1 MSRRRL
7 LLQGVPGGG
16 QAPAQ
21 EELLPS
27 HAQEVRGE
35 GPGDRGGP
43 GLQNGR
49 LIFTDKPAFI
59 VKEEGFLEMFLSVMI
74 QLDNLSE
81 EEDSTFYAMTEPWPT
96 RDRGSELDKAWLDFS
111 ESYRNIEMTIL
122 IQNGVVK
129 KRWSHVSLYLSST
142 LINHSCSPNAA
153 VAVLER
159 FAMVG
164 EKSDHVLEIRAIQAI
179 KKGEEITTFYSF
191 ASHAHFRPTNIAMF
205 GCTAQERMITIKRER
220 GFDCKCGVCS
230 GDVEDQG
237 DVMRQLSE
245 LYKTLDTR
253 HDQKKASDY
262 SASDWTRE
270 VKIWIEIVDKTRTLH
285 IGGIYAKFSSVSLLA
300 VTAQLARD
308 KKLLEKAMDKLKK
321 LVEDANFEYMR
332 FGYVALEEGFRRFSN
347 KLKAKK
353 PPKKE
358 ELDLFKKFFEIEG
371 FGW

>member
-1 MSRRRL
+1 
-7 LLQGVPGGG
+7 
-16 QAPAQ
+16 
-21 EELLPS
+21 
-27 HAQEVRGE
+27 
-35 GPGDRGGP
+35 
-43 GLQNGR
+43 
-49 LIFTDKPAFI
+49 
-59 VKEEGFLEMFLSVMI
+59 
-74 QLDNLSE
+74 
-81 EEDSTFYAMTEPWPT
+81 
-96 RDRGSELDKAWLDFS
+96 
-111 ESYRNIEMTIL
+111 
-122 IQNGVVK
+122 
-129 KRWSHVSLYLSST
+129 
-142 LINHSCSPNAA
+142 
-153 VAVLER
+153 
-159 FAMVG
+159 
-164 EKSDHVLEIRAIQAI
+164 
-179 KKGEEITTFYSF
+179 
-191 ASHAHFRPTNIAMF
+191 
-205 GCTAQERMITIKRER
+205 MITIKRER

-245 LYKTLDTR
+245 LYKTLDTK
-253 HDQKKASDY
+253 HDQKKATDY